1 MKNWEKAGAMN
12 LKDDALSFQEEKQH
26 IWILY
31 FRFWEEKKKKGKPK
45 QPAQTSIIHKYSEHC
60 LLLK

>member
-31 FRFWEEKKKKGKPK
+31 FRFWEGKKKKAN
-45 QPAQTSIIHKYSEHC
+45 QNSQHR
-60 LLLK
+60 LQ